1 MLPQKLWRRP
11 TLPLVLCRRNFN
23 TYQMKLRALLLIFT
37 LIFSAVSP
45 ARAENPSAKV
55 AVAYDIGFLGDNSF
69 NDAVN
74 EALVTAKKKYNLVEP
89 FIREVPTN
97 GSAVDRLSRLRFLAQ
112 NGYNLV
118 IAVGSGYRETVRRV
132 SMEYPDI
139 QFALIND
146 KAIGQMNV
154 SNIYFREDHGAYLS
168 GVIAATFS
176 KKKSIGFIG
185 SDPDLFVSFSAGA
198 RAISKTIRVVNI
210 AYPDSLAALK
220 SGLGKIDVGYSTWD
234 GDATVLTTVL
244 DGYAKKVKLIV
255 ERPDQYFSELNS
267 AQSVI
272 LASINK
278 NLTRPIDQLVG
289 AALAQRSIIDV
300 VDEKEGIYGREYSL
314 RNRGVSFTMNAPIS
328 STQRARINLE
338 IKKFL
343 ANPKSK

>member
-1 MLPQKLWRRP
+1 
-11 TLPLVLCRRNFN
+11 
-23 TYQMKLRALLLIFT
+23 MKLRALLLIFT
-37 LIFSAVSP
+37 LILSAISP
-45 ARAENPSAKV
+45 ASAENSSTKV

-74 EALVTAKKKYNLVEP
+74 NALVTVKKKYSLVEP

-112 NGYNLV
+112 NGYNLI

-132 SMEYPDI
+132 SMEYPQI
-139 QFALIND
+139 QFAVIND

-154 SNIYFREDHGAYLS
+154 SNIYFREDHGAYLA
-168 GVIAATFS
+168 GVISALFS
-176 KKKSIGFIG
+176 KRKSIGFIG
-185 SDPDLFVSFSAGA
+185 SEPELFASFSAGA
-198 RAISKTIRVVNI
+198 RVISKKIKVINI
-210 AYPDSLAALK
+210 PYPDSLSALK
-220 SGLGKIDVGYSTWD
+220 SGLARIDVGYSTWD
-234 GDATVLTTVL
+234 GDASVLTTVL
-244 DGYAKKVKLIV
+244 DGYANKVKLIV

-278 NLTRPIDQLVG
+278 NLSRPIDQLVA
-289 AALAQRSIIDV
+289 AALDERAIIDV
-300 VDEKEGIYGREYSL
+300 IDEKEGIYGREYNL
-314 RNRGVSFTMNAPIS
+314 RNRGVSFTMVAPVS

-343 ANPKSK
+343 ANPKSR